1 MSRAMDRGRMLP
13 GGTLCLRNRSHQVA
27 GTAPDEPQC
36 LTDDTPP
43 CTSLWSTRDL
53 PQPGA
58 GQTHLSWLCP
68 HTPPCPVTLPVLL
81 PFPIR
86 L

>member
-1 MSRAMDRGRMLP
+1 MPRTMDRGRMLP
-13 GGTLCLRNRSHQVA
+13 GGDTVPAEQKPPVA
-27 GTAPDEPQC
+27 GTAPDEPQRPA
-36 LTDDTPP
+36 DDTPP
-43 CTSLWSTRDL
+43 CSSLWSTRDP

-58 GQTHLSWLCP
+58 GRPHLSWLCL

-81 PFPIR
+81 PFPIC